1 MASVLEIIRGISS
14 AAAKGHDGCLDENGE
29 RINIGL
35 KRDEDIPITD
45 PRVIDG
51 FKIRMYGDRLCLT
64 YNVDQPLKWFHQPNY
79 QVEVDSALENIV
91 KFLKRE
97 YKKITGSALSLTKDG
112 ETDILVQ
119 HISRIRNNCCAK
131 AHYKIGGLDGVDETA
146 LFESRLER
154 EKSIIREF
162 LSKKQ

>member
-14 AAAKGHDGCLDENGE
+14 AAAQGHDGCLDENGE

-64 YNVDQPLKWFHQPNY
+64 YNVDRPLKWFHQPDY
-79 QVEVDSALENIV
+79 QAEVDSALENIV
-91 KFLKRE
+91 KF
-97 YKKITGSALSLTKDG
+97 
-112 ETDILVQ
+112 
-119 HISRIRNNCCAK
+119 
-131 AHYKIGGLDGVDETA
+131 
-146 LFESRLER
+146 
-154 EKSIIREF
+154 
-162 LSKKQ
+162 